1 MIHSSDSFEDTAVD
15 AYGSLKGVIEME
27 ELTTEWLEGVFG
39 RALTDTE
46 QRYMK
51 WINGLDKET
60 IQVIGGMID
69 QAHRFGYI
77 SGQK

>member
-1 MIHSSDSFEDTAVD
+1 
-15 AYGSLKGVIEME
+15 ME
-27 ELTTEWLEGVFG
+27 ELKTEWLEGNLG

-46 QRYMK
+46 QRYIK
-51 WINGLDKET
+51 WINGLDHET

-77 SGQK
+77 SGQVESGESLK